1 MTSMKNSDMK
11 NLELDCPYTKE
22 EVVEAINRLVKYFQN
37 DEKDKDYL
45 GLDDLGIIDI
55 YLNWSN

>member
-1 MTSMKNSDMK
+1 MN
-11 NLELDCPYTKE
+11 CPYTKE
-22 EVVEAINRLVKYFQN
+22 EANEAVKNLVKYFT
-37 DEKDKDYL
+37 DGKTDKDFF